1 LKIQLGDK
9 EKDLNHMQRENDN
22 KISNLTLQA
31 QGAIKHF
38 KDIALSRVG
47 KENLTEFKY

>member
-1 LKIQLGDK
+1 LKVQLGDK
-9 EKDLNHMQRENDN
+9 EKELNQMQRENDY
-22 KISNLTLQA
+22 KISNLTSQA

-47 KENLTEFKY
+47 